1 MQLSKKNAR
10 IVFRALE
17 TLTEEQAIDT
27 ATAERARA
35 GIEIVPFDWR
45 RLARY
50 AFLAAISCAVISIT
64 ALVAD
69 KMILDLL
76 ERIFSAPPA
85 VKSVVLAGL
94 SAVLLLLGLK
104 RRRQHPGKIYSNEAI
119 FFGAVLGI
127 AGSIACLGQAI
138 DTGSGHFSLLLL
150 FAAFVYG
157 FLGLVLESK
166 LIWVFSLLS
175 LGSWFGAETGYA
187 SGWGAYYLGMAYPLR
202 FVLFGLVLTLA
213 SILLHRGGALHA
225 FYRPTLVMAL
235 LYLFVALWI
244 LSIWGNHEGYE
255 DWHQAKRLELL
266 HWSLYF
272 GLASLVTIYL
282 GLKHDDA
289 VLRGFGL
296 TFLFINLYTR
306 FFELFW
312 DNVHKGIVFA
322 LLALSFWLIGTKAEA
337 IWQLRGLRERLGGRT
352 PEPE

>member
-1 MQLSKKNAR
+1 MHLSIKNAR

-17 TLTEEQAIDT
+17 TLTEEQTIDA

-50 AFLAAISCAVISIT
+50 AFLAAISCTVISIT
-64 ALVAD
+64 ALLTD
-69 KMILDLL
+69 EMILKLL
-76 ERIFSAPPA
+76 ERIFRAPPA
-85 VKSVVLAGL
+85 LKSVVLAGL
-94 SAVLLLLGLK
+94 SAALLLLGLK
-104 RRRQHPGKIYSNEAI
+104 RRRQHPAKIYSNEAI
-119 FFGAVLGI
+119 FFGGVLGI
-127 AGSIACLGQAI
+127 AGSIAYLGQAI

-150 FAAFVYG
+150 LAALVYG
-157 FLGLVLESK
+157 FLGLALESK

-202 FVLFGLVLTLA
+202 FVFFGLGLTLA
-213 SILLHRGGALHA
+213 SVLLLRWDARRTFH
-225 FYRPTLVMAL
+225 RPTLVMGL

-255 DWHQAKRLELL
+255 DWHRAARLELL

-272 GLASLVTIYL
+272 GVASIIAIYL

-312 DNVHKGIVFA
+312 DNVHKGVVFA
-322 LLALSFWLIGTKAEA
+322 LLALSFWLIGIKAEA
-337 IWQLRGLRERLGGRT
+337 IWQLRGLRERFGGRP
-352 PEPE
+352 PESD